1 MSWLHFQGASTS
13 ISRRNRHY
21 FSHDR
26 ATIFATIAPRL
37 GRDRGSIMLLELRRS
52 LADRR
57 ETISLQSRAIFA
69 SIAARSRRDRGSIA
83 TRSWS
88 SSSIVQRRP
97 ITPQVNEWLRSRD
110 CVVTDFDECPPSDPV
125 DRGDDHDRN
134 VLRLMKIQRSRVVHV
149 AQGRP
154 CDYVTYYL
162 FLSTCLI
169 WRSRG
174 LGSTRSPPL

>member
-1 MSWLHFQGASTS
+1 MSWLHFQGASAS
-13 ISRRNRHY
+13 ISRRNHHY

-26 ATIFATIAPRL
+26 ATIGPRSGL
-37 GRDRGSIMLLELRRS
+37 DH
-52 LADRR
+52 AA
-57 ETISLQSRAIFA
+57 RAS
-69 SIAARSRRDRGSIA
+69 SIACRSTGDDFAPVPRHLRPDRGSIA
-83 TRSWS
+83 PRSRLDRDAIATRSWR
-88 SSSIVQRRP
+88 SSSIVQRRL

-110 CVVTDFDECPPSDPV
+110 RVVPDFDECPSSDRV

>member
-1 MSWLHFQGASTS
+1 MIGLRSGLDHAARAS
-13 ISRRNRHY
+13 
-21 FSHDR
+21 
-26 ATIFATIAPRL
+26 
-37 GRDRGSIMLLELRRS
+37 
-52 LADRR
+52 
-57 ETISLQSRAIFA
+57 
-69 SIAARSRRDRGSIA
+69 SIACRSTGDDFAPVPRHLRLDRGSIA

-110 CVVTDFDECPPSDPV
+110 RVVTDFDECPPSDRV

-154 CDYVTYYL
+154 CDYVTYNDRAP
-162 FLSTCLI
+162 SVRNEEE
-169 WRSRG
+169 RSF
-174 LGSTRSPPL
+174 PLNQTAIV